1 MVLMG
6 LGCWVV
12 ETNESVRNS
21 KKMEGNEGG
30 LVLNLPI
37 LVFFLLPGDTPLGKS
52 GFALA
57 LACELICFLVFIIK

>member
-12 ETNESVRNS
+12 ETHESVRNS

-37 LVFFLLPGDTPLGKS
+37 LVFFSCQEITLLAKVGL
-52 GFALA
+52 L
-57 LACELICFLVFIIK
+57 